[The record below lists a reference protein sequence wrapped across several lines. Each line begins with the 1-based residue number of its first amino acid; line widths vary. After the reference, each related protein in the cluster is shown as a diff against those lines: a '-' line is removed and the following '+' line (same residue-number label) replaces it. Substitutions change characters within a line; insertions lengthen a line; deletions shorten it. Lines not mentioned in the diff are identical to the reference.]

1 MLTPRGGRSLAGR
14 RRKMMGGEGK
24 RKGEEGTGRG
34 RGLAPLSHAAAQE
47 DPCFLEGTPRASSS
61 SSSSSRRVNRRDG
74 TFSSRDKSRGSQ
86 ESTI

>member
-34 RGLAPLSHAAAQE
+34 RGLAPLSHAE
-47 DPCFLEGTPRASSS
+47 DPCFLEGTPRASS